1 MGERSKDLRIPVLE
15 SRLANSF
22 EVVHISVSERATSL
36 HHSRTWWMV
45 RSAPRRRRRRP
56 RTSAFASLSYN
67 NNTSENIIN
76 VELIK
81 SFCRGGTGE
90 FDKKKFHF
98 YYQRKS
104 SGRLPGQF
112 IYHFVKVTANRHY
125 FEFFLDGET
134 SVGSNF
140 F

>member
-90 FDKKKFHF
+90 FDEKN
-98 YYQRKS
+98 S
-104 SGRLPGQF
+104 
-112 IYHFVKVTANRHY
+112 
-125 FEFFLDGET
+125 T
-134 SVGSNF
+134 SIISENPPVGSRPIYLSLCESYGEQTLFWIFLGRWNIGRK
-140 F
+140 

>member
-90 FDKKKFHF
+90 FDKKNSTSIISENPPVGC
-98 YYQRKS
+98 QAN
-104 SGRLPGQF
+104 LF
-112 IYHFVKVTANRHY
+112 ITLWKLRRTDIILNFSWTVKHR
-125 FEFFLDGET
+125 
-134 SVGSNF
+134 
-140 F
+140 